1 MPGLALTNLLETG
14 AQEAPMSAAKTS
26 AAPSRLNEVFDDLLS
41 TLRAIIRKH
50 HITHDEYRR
59 AVALMAEAGKSEGE
73 VSLLMDVF
81 LEATVDQ
88 VDWAGRDGTES
99 TVEGPFYVPDAPAMK
114 TPCVLPHRANEPGDV
129 LIFSGTVRGTDGS
142 VLGGAIVDI
151 WHADAEGAYSHFN
164 IPKAQAPYNLRA
176 RVTADD
182 RGRFEIQTWVTAPYQ
197 IPKAGPT
204 GALLAALGRH
214 AWRPA
219 HIHVRLSHEGFE
231 TLTTQIFLK
240 NSPWLDSDVVGA
252 VKPSLIAGLEK
263 HEDPAD
269 LRKSRLERPY
279 FTLAYD
285 FVLPRTLVKA
295 AS

>member
-1 MPGLALTNLLETG
+1 
-14 AQEAPMSAAKTS
+14 MSTAKTS
-26 AAPSRLNEVFDDLLS
+26 AAPSRLNEVFDDLIS
-41 TLRAIIRKH
+41 TLRAFIRKH

-59 AVALMAEAGKSEGE
+59 AVALLTEAGKREGE

-99 TVEGPFYVPDAPAMK
+99 TVEGPFYVPEAPAMK

-129 LIFSGTVRGTDGS
+129 LIFSGAVRSPDGS
-142 VLGGAIVDI
+142 ALGGAIVDI

-164 IPKAQAPYNLRA
+164 IPKTQAPYNLRA
-176 RVTADD
+176 RVTTDD

-219 HIHVRLSHEGFE
+219 HIHVKLSHEGFE

-269 LRKSRLERPY
+269 MRKRGLERRH

-285 FVLPRTLVKA
+285 FILPTLVKA